1 LNDIAAG
8 KKVNKKSY
16 LMAAS
21 GLVLIVTGG
30 AYAYTWTTSE
40 LSIGISEPTGDIAT
54 VNATATQPDWDE
66 VLVPVTDTI
75 IYRPDAAGDET
86 DIADQFPA
94 AGDHWDKVDEAISD
108 NDTSYLSTEDRN
120 WQEDLYHIP
129 DHSTKTAGGDIN
141 HAQVYMVSRVEEAG
155 NPAAYVHIKTNGAEY
170 NGTSENLTTSYAT
183 YSYQWN
189 SNPQTSAS
197 WTWNGID
204 TLQIGIGLTR
214 PKRNRYARSTQNY
227 VEIEF
232 EAPPLT
238 GNTPTGDLFE
248 VSEHPDYSGELTVIV
263 YLTNTDALQK
273 AFNNLSL
280 ELYLEDSEEA
290 GQSPTHK
297 TLTLG
302 NGVATFTL
310 KDPVSNNHTLSVTG
324 GNYTLTSREVSEWAA
339 GYTVTP
345 ELYCEVIQ
353 R

>member
-1 LNDIAAG
+1 M
-8 KKVNKKSY
+8 V
-16 LMAAS
+16 AS
-21 GLVLIVTGG
+21 GLVLVITGS

-94 AGDHWDKVDEAISD
+94 AGNHWDKVDEAISD
-108 NDTSYLSTEDRN
+108 NDTSYLSTEDKN
-120 WQEDLYHIP
+120 WQEDLFNIP
-129 DHSTKTAGGDIN
+129 DHSTQTAGGDIN
-141 HAQVYMVSRVEEAG
+141 HANVYMVSRVEEVQD
-155 NPAAYVHIKTNGAEY
+155 PAAYVHIKTNGTEY
-170 NGTSENLTTSYAT
+170 NGASENLTTGYAT

-189 SNPQTSAS
+189 TNPQTSAD
-197 WTWNGID
+197 WTWNEID

-214 PKRNRYARSTQNY
+214 PKKNRYTRSTQNY
-227 VEIEF
+227 VEVEF

-248 VSEHPDYSGELTVIV
+248 VSEHPDYGGDLTIIV

-273 AFNNLSL
+273 AFNNLSMQ
-280 ELYLEDSEEA
+280 LYLEDSEEA
-290 GQSPTHK
+290 SESPNYQ
-297 TLTLG
+297 TLTLT
-302 NGVATFTL
+302 NGMATFTL
-310 KDPVSNNHTLSVTG
+310 KDPVSDDHTLSVTG
-324 GNYTLTSREVSEWAA
+324 GSYTLTSREISEWAA